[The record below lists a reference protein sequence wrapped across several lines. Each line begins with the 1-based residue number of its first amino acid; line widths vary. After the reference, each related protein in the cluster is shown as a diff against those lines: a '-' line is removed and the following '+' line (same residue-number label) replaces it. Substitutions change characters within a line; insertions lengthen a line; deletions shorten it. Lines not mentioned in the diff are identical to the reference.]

1 MNQSERLLDALK
13 KVLKARRITY
23 AQLAQGLQV
32 SEPTVKR
39 LFAQEQITLNRLE
52 QICDFLGLEF
62 ADLANQIREGRMPQQ
77 LSLNQEAALAEEPR
91 LLAFLQYLLN
101 EWSVADMRE
110 KLDINDAECVR
121 WLTTLD
127 RLQII
132 KLFPGDKVRL
142 NVARTINWRPTGPV
156 RARHARR
163 AVSEFMIHAFNG
175 KNEAIRYAFRE
186 VSNATQEIM
195 LRKLAKI
202 AEEFDEL
209 ADYDANLPAAERTSI
224 GFLTAQR
231 PWQFSIMEAIPH
243 RDAVVTAPAI
253 KNGKPKRAPGGLRKV
268 LTRLVK

>member
-23 AQLAQGLQV
+23 AQLAVGLAV

-77 LSLNQEAALAEEPR
+77 LSVNQEAALAEEPR

-110 KLDINDAECVR
+110 KLDISDAECVR

-127 RLQII
+127 HQ
-132 KLFPGDKVRL
+132 
-142 NVARTINWRPTGPV
+142 TIP
-156 RARHARR
+156 RR
-163 AVSEFMIHAFNG
+163 
-175 KNEAIRYAFRE
+175 
-186 VSNATQEIM
+186 
-195 LRKLAKI
+195 
-202 AEEFDEL
+202 
-209 ADYDANLPAAERTSI
+209 
-224 GFLTAQR
+224 
-231 PWQFSIMEAIPH
+231 
-243 RDAVVTAPAI
+243 
-253 KNGKPKRAPGGLRKV
+253 
-268 LTRLVK
+268 